1 MGLQAA
7 LRLIYPP
14 QCIGCDAAV
23 GAEFGLCPDCWRA
36 TPFISGQVCDQCGV
50 PLPGEGE
57 EVLRCDDCLR
67 IARPWSRGRAV
78 MLYDGKGRD
87 LVLALKHADR
97 LDLARPAGGWLA
109 RAGAAIMA
117 PGMLIAPVPM
127 HWLRLIRKRQN
138 HAAVLARALARETGA
153 EWCPDLSVRRAAGGT
168 QDGRGREGRF
178 ANVAGAFAPHP
189 RRGARAVGR
198 HVLLIDDVMTSG
210 ATLAAAADACL
221 GAGADEVSVLTLARV
236 TKTG

>member
-14 QCIGCDAAV
+14 QCIACDVAV

-50 PLPGEGE
+50 PLPGEGD

-109 RAGAAIMA
+109 RAAAAILE

-138 HAAVLARALARETGA
+138 HAAVLARALALATGCA
-153 EWCPDLSVRRAAGGT
+153 HCPDLLVRRHARGT

-178 ANVAGAFAPHP
+178 ANVAGAFAPYLQKH
-189 RRGARAVGR
+189 RGSCG
-198 HVLLIDDVMTSG
+198 SG
-210 ATLAAAADACL
+210 
-221 GAGADEVSVLTLARV
+221 GI
-236 TKTG
+236 